1 MKKTRVQK
9 MYKRFK
15 NRVLRRKP
23 GVEEKNQ
30 ERSLPTRQQLKLIS
44 SEPLTDL
51 RTEQSVDDPAVQNFI
66 SSRLSQCTEQSTA
79 DTLTTSQTM
88 TATLT
93 SLPSRAACNELELE
107 DSTAT
112 ILSSST
118 AALLCSKRREGPC
131 QSLAVAT
138 QSSSTATDNRG
149 RQHGTPT
156 TTAVAT
162 PAALAGHPMLSAD
175 SGVEVDVLESC
186 SGSCADD
193 VFATDDEEEDLLL
206 VDDDGWQIAAHDVSL
221 DKILHET
228 SCETVYRWVSAP
240 IAQVQGAHTS
250 HGAP

>member
-1 MKKTRVQK
+1 

-30 ERSLPTRQQLKLIS
+30 ERSLPARQQLKLIS

-51 RTEQSVDDPAVQNFI
+51 RTEQSVDDPAVHNFI
-66 SSRLSQCTEQSTA
+66 SSRLSQCTVQSAA

-93 SLPSRAACNELELE
+93 SLPSRAACSELELE

-138 QSSSTATDNRG
+138 HSFSTATDDRG

-156 TTAVAT
+156 TTT
-162 PAALAGHPMLSAD
+162 PTALAGHPMLSAD

-228 SCETVYRWVSAP
+228 SCETVYR
-240 IAQVQGAHTS
+240 
-250 HGAP
+250 

>member
-23 GVEEKNQ
+23 GVEEKKQ
-30 ERSLPTRQQLKLIS
+30 ERLGLPARQQLKLIS

-51 RTEQSVDDPAVQNFI
+51 RTEQTIPGVDDAAVQPPSCHNFI
-66 SSRLSQCTEQSTA
+66 SRLSQCTVQSAA

-93 SLPSRAACNELELE
+93 SLPSRAACSELELE

-138 QSSSTATDNRG
+138 HSSSTATDDRG

-156 TTAVAT
+156 TTTAVASTT

-228 SCETVYRWVSAP
+228 SSETVYR
-240 IAQVQGAHTS
+240 
-250 HGAP
+250 

>member
-1 MKKTRVQK
+1 

-15 NRVLRRKP
+15 NRVLRRK
-23 GVEEKNQ
+23 GVEEKQ
-30 ERSLPTRQQLKLIS
+30 KRLPQQLKLIS

-51 RTEQSVDDPAVQNFI
+51 RTETSPVDAAPNSHSI
-66 SSRLSQCTEQSTA
+66 SRLSFTMQQQSAA
-79 DTLTTSQTM
+79 DTITSLTTV
-88 TATLT
+88 TLT
-93 SLPSRAACNELELE
+93 SLPSRTASEL

-112 ILSSST
+112 ILSST
-118 AALLCSKRREGPC
+118 ATYVEAKELCSKREGPC
-131 QSLAVAT
+131 SLAVAT
-138 QSSSTATDNRG
+138 QSSSTATDDRG

-156 TTAVAT
+156 T
-162 PAALAGHPMLSAD
+162 AGHPMLSAD

-228 SCETVYRWVSAP
+228 NCETVYR
-240 IAQVQGAHTS
+240 
-250 HGAP
+250 